1 MRVGEFEITE
11 PIPKLRKPHVI
22 ASLRPWV
29 DAGSVGT
36 LALSRLERHLKAKD
50 LASLAEP
57 GRFFDFTRYRPMVYY
72 ADGQRRMTIPNT
84 TVRYAKGEGKFDFLF
99 VHILEPHSLAEDYIE
114 SLSTLFNHLKI
125 ERYCRVGGMYDAVP
139 HTRPILVTG
148 TMDGEDMSHITGV
161 SPSRRPQYQGPTS
174 IINLLSEKLT
184 NQGIENVTLMAR
196 LPQYIQL
203 DEDHTGAA
211 SLLKIIR
218 ELYDL
223 PEQLTVSRR
232 GVRQYERVSNEMER
246 NSGVK
251 ALVQQLESDYD
262 SRLESVS
269 LDDDSEDVTELAPS
283 VEQFLREVGGD
294 ASSDADSK

>member
-57 GRFFDFTRYRPMVYY
+57 GRFFDFTRYRPMVYHV
-72 ADGQRRMTIPNT
+72 DGQRRMTIPNT

-114 SLSTLFNHLKI
+114 SLSSLFSHLKI

-184 NQGIENVTLMAR
+184 NSGVENATLMAR

-203 DEDHTGAA
+203 EEDHTGAA
-211 SLLKIIR
+211 SLLKIICQ
-218 ELYDL
+218 LYDL
-223 PEQLTVSRR
+223 PEELTVSRR

-262 SRLESVS
+262 SRLDSVV
-269 LDDDSEDVTELAPS
+269 LEDDLEDVTDLAPS

-294 ASSDADSK
+294 VPSDEDSK